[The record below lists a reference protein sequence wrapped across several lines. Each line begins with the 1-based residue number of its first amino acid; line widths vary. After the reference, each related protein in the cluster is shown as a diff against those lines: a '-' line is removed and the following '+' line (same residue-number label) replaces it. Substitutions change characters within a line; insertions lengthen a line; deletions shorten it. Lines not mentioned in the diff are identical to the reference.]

1 MEAYCAPHKPGLC
14 ISYICMQAFDTC
26 TFIRILSVCMIS
38 YVSVAILL
46 LKIKYID
53 LNDWLFELC
62 VV

>member
-14 ISYICMQAFDTC
+14 ISCIFMQVFDTC

-38 YVSVAILL
+38 YVSVATLL

-53 LNDWLFELC
+53 LNDWLIELC